1 MNDLEKNVELWYRL
15 LDKQQ
20 DKVIPS
26 KWYL

>member
-1 MNDLEKNVELWYRL
+1 MNDLEKNIELWYRL

-20 DKVIPS
+20 DKVIPF

>member
-1 MNDLEKNVELWYRL
+1 MKDLEKNVELWYRL

-20 DKVIPS
+20 DKVIPA